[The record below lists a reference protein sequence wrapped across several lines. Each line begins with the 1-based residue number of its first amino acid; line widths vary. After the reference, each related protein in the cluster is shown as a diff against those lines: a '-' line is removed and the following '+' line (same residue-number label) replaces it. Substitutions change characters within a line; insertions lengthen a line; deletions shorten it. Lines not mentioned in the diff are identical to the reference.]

1 MNKQELEQAIRA
13 ANEAGARYRPVESIK
28 PKVLANALAG
38 FARGCPAG
46 EAVALYDTTILSSG
60 KTGFLVSTTAI
71 YHDSFDFLLKKGGSK
86 RLALDGLVGLEPDQE
101 LDFYQ
106 AVYADGSRQRLYL
119 GKVYQN
125 AVLPLLRVLLG
136 AEPAAAPA
144 PQPATEKPAAEKP
157 AAEKPAAP
165 APAPKPAAPPAAEKP
180 APKPATPPA
189 AEKPAPAPRPAAPA
203 APAPQPADPEPT
215 PLDKYHQGIA
225 AFRAGDWDK
234 AFPLL
239 KAVAP
244 VWSRRKDDFPAAQ
257 AALGRMWEEG
267 LGTGKDPA
275 QAFLHY
281 RIAGQAGVLDGMKG
295 ALRLGAARETLGAD
309 TAEQLLAWAAELAA
323 PEIRA
328 LVPALEQKRDAARAK
343 AEAEAAE
350 KARRQERERLFEEGV
365 AAGKAGDHE
374 KELDLYRQ
382 AAELGSP
389 TAAFNCGVMY
399 ATGEGTPKD
408 ETKASEWYRR
418 AAELG
423 SPKAQFNLAMRL
435 RIGQGVEKDAAR
447 ALEWMCKAAEAG
459 HARAQEECGDMYRDG
474 EGAPKDPARALS
486 WYEKAAEQGDA
497 DGQFACGVCYDR
509 GDGVAQDQRA
519 AREWF
524 RKAAEQ
530 GHTKA
535 QVNLGILMF
544 NGEGGDRDRY
554 GAKRWFRQAADNGNE
569 TAVEILR
576 ENY

>member
-13 ANEAGARYRPVESIK
+13 ANEAGARYRPVESVK

-144 PQPATEKPAAEKP
+144 PQPAVQPAPP

-165 APAPKPAAPPAAEKP
+165 APKPATQPAAEKP
-180 APKPATPPA
+180 AAPAPKPTTPPA

-203 APAPQPADPEPT
+203 EPEPT
-215 PLDKYHQGIA
+215 PLDKYHQGMA

-244 VWSRRKDDFPAAQ
+244 VWSRRKGDFPTAQ
-257 AALGRMWEEG
+257 SALGRMWEEG

-365 AAGKAGDHE
+365 AAGEAGDHE

-399 ATGEGTPKD
+399 ATG
-408 ETKASEWYRR
+408 
-418 AAELG
+418 
-423 SPKAQFNLAMRL
+423 
-435 RIGQGVEKDAAR
+435 
-447 ALEWMCKAAEAG
+447 
-459 HARAQEECGDMYRDG
+459 
-474 EGAPKDPARALS
+474 
-486 WYEKAAEQGDA
+486 
-497 DGQFACGVCYDR
+497 
-509 GDGVAQDQRA
+509 
-519 AREWF
+519 
-524 RKAAEQ
+524 
-530 GHTKA
+530 
-535 QVNLGILMF
+535 
-544 NGEGGDRDRY
+544 
-554 GAKRWFRQAADNGNE
+554 
-569 TAVEILR
+569 
-576 ENY
+576 